1 MVDEKGFLFGLIFIG
16 IIIFGII
23 MTIIVSITRVKE
35 SIKESKGVN
44 PIHILLIV
52 LCITF
57 IFQNIIHEIGIS
69 LIFSIIGI
77 IGNIY
82 NYRKK
87 DKYYKLGMLIYT
99 LMIIYGISFLVYN
112 I

>member
-23 MTIIVSITRVKE
+23 MAIIVSITKVKE

-44 PIHILLIV
+44 PINILLIV

-82 NYRKK
+82 NHKQK
-87 DKYYKLGMLIYT
+87 GKYYRLGIFIYT
-99 LMIIYGISFLVYN
+99 LMIVYGIFFLVYN